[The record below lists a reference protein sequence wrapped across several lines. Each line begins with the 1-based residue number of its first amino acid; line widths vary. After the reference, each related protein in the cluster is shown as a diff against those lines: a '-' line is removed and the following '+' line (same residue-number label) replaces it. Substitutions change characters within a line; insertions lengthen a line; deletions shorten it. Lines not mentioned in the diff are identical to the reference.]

1 MAKVNLTN
9 MDVASLLNLRR
20 QVDEALGQRRTEL
33 EKQLRELG
41 GSVRGRQGV
50 SKLKGKKVPA
60 KYRGPQGE
68 TWAGRGAKP
77 RWLAEA
83 IKAGQS
89 PEDFLIEKP
98 PTIATKR
105 KKRMAKK

>member
-1 MAKVNLTN
+1 V
-9 MDVASLLNLRR
+9 
-20 QVDEALGQRRTEL
+20 G
-33 EKQLRELG
+33 
-41 GSVRGRQGV
+41 VRGIRGV

-68 TWAGRGAKP
+68 TWAGRGARP

-83 IKAGQS
+83 IKAGES

-98 PTIATKR
+98 SVVARKG
-105 KKRMAKK
+105 KKRRAKK

>member
-9 MDVASLLNLRR
+9 MDVPSLLNLQK
-20 QVDEALGQRRTEL
+20 QVDEALAARRTEL
-33 EKQLRELG
+33 EKQLRDLG
-41 GSVRGRQGV
+41 VGVRGRQGV

-83 IKAGQS
+83 IKAGES

-98 PTIATKR
+98 PALGKKG
-105 KKRMAKK
+105 KKRRAKK

>member
-1 MAKVNLTN
+1 V
-9 MDVASLLNLRR
+9 
-20 QVDEALGQRRTEL
+20 G
-33 EKQLRELG
+33 
-41 GSVRGRQGV
+41 VRGIRGV

-68 TWAGRGAKP
+68 TWAGRGARP

-83 IKAGQS
+83 IKAGES

-98 PTIATKR
+98 SVVARKEKSAGQKNKKIASSCC
-105 KKRMAKK
+105 

>member
-1 MAKVNLTN
+1 
-9 MDVASLLNLRR
+9 
-20 QVDEALGQRRTEL
+20 
-33 EKQLRELG
+33 
-41 GSVRGRQGV
+41 
-50 SKLKGKKVPA
+50 LKGKKVLA

-83 IKAGQS
+83 IKAGES

-98 PTIATKR
+98 SAVAKKG
-105 KKRMAKK
+105 KKRRTKK